1 MRSLLSIQN
10 LIYFRIID
18 PQKFVC
24 SSDPVGVIMLAFG
37 TFLVDKLVHR
47 FIFRFVKDIYF
58 GYLKENFSECCGATL
73 GNVPRRYIELSRL
86 IRRSDVV

>member
-37 TFLVDKLVHR
+37 TFLVDKPVHR

-73 GNVPRRYIELSRL
+73 GNVP
-86 IRRSDVV
+86 